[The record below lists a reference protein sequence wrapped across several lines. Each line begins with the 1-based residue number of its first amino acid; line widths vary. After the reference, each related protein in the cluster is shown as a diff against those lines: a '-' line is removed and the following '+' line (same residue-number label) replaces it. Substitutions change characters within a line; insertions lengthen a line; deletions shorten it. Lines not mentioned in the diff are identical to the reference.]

1 MSCAMK
7 KPAVFG
13 VYGESNTGKT
23 TLVIKLI
30 KRLTSENFKV
40 ATVKITDKKIGADT
54 EDTDTWKHGL
64 AGSDLVV
71 FSSPVETDYLLK
83 QNKNIDEI
91 LQTINAFD
99 KYDIILVEGA
109 NDKKTPKIRLGSI
122 VERENTILSYTGDFD
137 KLVERIKDETN
148 KGCEN
153 VEEKICIK
161 INGKQI
167 PLSEFPS
174 DIIKNTISGML
185 KSLKDVDEIKDV
197 EIHFKL

>member
-1 MSCAMK
+1 MK
-7 KPAVFG
+7 EPVVFG
-13 VYGESNTGKT
+13 IYGESNTGKT
-23 TLVIKLI
+23 TLMVQLI
-30 KRLTSENFKV
+30 RQLTCDSYNV
-40 ATVKITDKKIGADT
+40 ATVKKSDKKIGIDA
-54 EDTDTWKHGL
+54 EGKDTWKHCQ
-64 AGSDLVV
+64 AGSSLVV
-71 FSSPVETDYLLK
+71 FSSSIETDFMVK
-83 QNKNIDEI
+83 QKMDTQKII
-91 LQTINAFD
+91 QHINELGTF
-99 KYDIILVEGA
+99 DIILVEGA
-109 NDKKTPKIRLGSI
+109 NDKKTPKIRLGNI

-161 INGKQI
+161 INGKQV

-174 DIIKNTISGML
+174 DIIKNTICGML

>member
-1 MSCAMK
+1 M
-7 KPAVFG
+7 
-13 VYGESNTGKT
+13 
-23 TLVIKLI
+23 
-30 KRLTSENFKV
+30 
-40 ATVKITDKKIGADT
+40 
-54 EDTDTWKHGL
+54 
-64 AGSDLVV
+64 
-71 FSSPVETDYLLK
+71 LK

-122 VERENTILSYTGDFD
+122 VERENTILSYTGNFD

-148 KGCEN
+148 KGCGN

-167 PLSEFPS
+167 SLSEFPS
-174 DIIKNTISGML
+174 DIIKNAISGML